1 MSFLQVAPEKTHFL
15 KNGRPFFYLADTVW
29 SALTSVTEEEWK
41 EYLTYRR
48 LQGFNVLQIN
58 LLHQWDAS
66 IPYLRFPFRRDIHG
80 NYASFELDESYFGFA
95 ERLLQM
101 ASEEGFVPALVLLW
115 CNFVPGTWGSQRKIS
130 PVMPFSVMERYV
142 RYAVE
147 RFSKFY
153 PIFIISGDTDFGS
166 DVAVKYY
173 LRALEMVKS
182 VAPEAPTTLHLQ
194 PQADLPEEI
203 VRSSYLD
210 FYMYQSGHLGRE
222 QHLPYVLAQRFFSKS
237 VKRPIV
243 NGEPCYEGH
252 PYGFTKDGS
261 FGERDIRKA
270 IWQSLLG
277 GASAGVS
284 YGAHGIWSW
293 HRRGSEFRGTE
304 FSGEPFE
311 WRIAL
316 TFPGAWAASFAKF
329 VFEEFGLFG
338 IQPANELLVGMP
350 DEIRLAGT
358 MNLEKFAL
366 YTPLA
371 RNIVLRINLEQYEKI
386 IGIDLSKRRF
396 FVPSFSREDVGIWIL
411 KMPPYNTDIF
421 ILGTKSW

>member
-29 SALTSVTEEEWK
+29 SALTNVTEDEWR
-41 EYLTYRR
+41 EYLVYRR
-48 LQGFNVLQIN
+48 FQGFNVLQIN

-66 IPYLRFPFRRDIHG
+66 VPYFRFPFRRDAQG
-80 NYASFELDESYFGFA
+80 GYNSFEFDESYFDFA

-101 ASEEGFVPALVLLW
+101 ASEEDFVPALVLLW
-115 CNFVPGTWGSQRKIS
+115 CNFVPDTWGSQRNIS
-130 PVMPFSVMERYV
+130 PLIPFSVMEWYV

-147 RFSKFY
+147 RLSKFY

-166 DVAVKYY
+166 NVTVRYY
-173 LRALEMVKS
+173 LRALEIVKA

-203 VRSSYLD
+203 VRSSCLD
-210 FYMYQSGHLGRE
+210 FYMYQSGHMGKE
-222 QHLPYVLAQRFFSKS
+222 QQLPYVLAQRFFSKS

-261 FGERDIRKA
+261 FGERDVRKA
-270 IWQSLLG
+270 MWQSLLA

-293 HRRGSEFRGTE
+293 HRRRSEFRGIE

-311 WRIAL
+311 WRVAL
-316 TFPGAWAASFAKF
+316 TFPGAWEASFAKF
-329 VFEEFGLFG
+329 VFEEFELFG
-338 IQPANELLVGMP
+338 IQPANDLLARMP
-350 DEIRLAGT
+350 DEVRLAIT
-358 MNLEKFAL
+358 MNREKFAL

-371 RNIVLRINLEQYEKI
+371 RNIVLRINLEQYERI
-386 IGIDLSKRRF
+386 IGINLSKKRF
-396 FVPSFSREDVGIWIL
+396 FVPAFSREEDNLWVL
-411 KMPPYNTDIF
+411 KMPPYNTDMLIV
-421 ILGTKSW
+421 GMKT